1 MIPSLMSSHN
11 LIKQF
16 TQQKYFTRWARGPKS
31 FFTVVNS
38 CNCFKKKKYH
48 REDSTRSARGP
59 KAHWHPGSLI
69 PTAATSPKNIASL
82 SPKQNSSKIHPKQQ
96 QNTNFYHVQQ
106 ISHPNSIT
114 GNLARGFYSHHVDA
128 GSVEVHFWFF
138 FLILSFFYPKKIALF
153 GDNVYW
159 NRSSER
165 PIMIVEHV
173 FQPT

>member
-16 TQQKYFTRWARGPKS
+16 TQQKYFTRWAKGQKA
-31 FFTVVNS
+31 FFIVVNS
-38 CNCFKKKKYH
+38 CNCFQKEKYH

-96 QNTNFYHVQQ
+96 QNTIFYHVQQ

-114 GNLARGFYSHHVDA
+114 GNLARRLYSHHVDA

-138 FLILSFFYPKKIALF
+138 FLSYPFSIPKKLH
-153 GDNVYW
+153 
-159 NRSSER
+159 SSET
-165 PIMIVEHV
+165 MFTEIVQV
-173 FQPT
+173 RDQSWL